1 MSYARFVSAMG
12 VLLVAG
18 VLATPV
24 LGQEA
29 MPPPV
34 SHDVQGRDNCLMCH
48 TPGAME
54 AVPDAPATHE
64 GRGIETCLWCHA
76 KDSPMLTTSP
86 KPASHGVQGR
96 EQGVRTIDSTDT
108 AFGAQQVCICLFKFR
123 DCAPT
128 APEPVSTAQD
138 GYDVFLCGSVPD
150 RPLGEGLGP
159 DGLAPCNGQFSGS
172 PSPPGVGRGHP

>member
-64 GRGIETCLWCHA
+64 GRSIETCLWCHA

-96 EQGVRTIDSTDT
+96 EQCMMCHTP
-108 AFGAQQVCICLFKFR
+108 GAME
-123 DCAPT
+123 A
-128 APEPVSTAQD
+128 
-138 GYDVFLCGSVPD
+138 VPD
-150 RPLGEGLGP
+150 PPANHEGRDVKYCTLCHTG
-159 DGLAPCNGQFSGS
+159 
-172 PSPPGVGRGHP
+172 